1 MPDALSK
8 TVPIW
13 CTVVN
18 RAISMRRKQHDGE
31 PVSAEWDIQLYTPPR
46 VISAQE
52 HHHITEKLDGWAN
65 MLAVSS
71 NILLDITRSESV

>member
-18 RAISMRRKQHDGE
+18 RAISMRRKQHVGE
-31 PVSAEWDIQLYTPPR
+31 PASAEWDVQLYTPPGI
-46 VISAQE
+46 ISAQE
-52 HHHITEKLDGWAN
+52 HHHITEKLDGWAT

-71 NILLDITRSESV
+71 NFQLHITQPESF